1 MSEQAP
7 LNWVEKRHHAEK
19 NLADSKSQ
27 LWQELCAALSDA
39 SQSFNQLYG
48 GKSEASRIHDH
59 RFRVDLRA
67 ADQIDVDFNDQAGII
82 NASYVSYPP
91 RFRVRNFR
99 MGADYESAFFTD
111 DNNMRLTP
119 DEVCEIIL
127 FPSFFGES
135 AAR

>member
-7 LNWVEKRHHAEK
+7 LNWVEKRHQAEK
-19 NLADSKSQ
+19 NLAESKSQ
-27 LWQELCAALSDA
+27 LWHDLCLALSDA
-39 SQSFNQLYG
+39 SKSFNQLFG

-67 ADQIDVDFNDQAGII
+67 SDQIDVDFSDQAGTI

-99 MGADYESAFFTD
+99 MGADHESAFFID
-111 DNNMRLTP
+111 ENNTRLTP
-119 DEVCEIIL
+119 DEVSESIL
-127 FPSFFGES
+127 VPSFFQ
-135 AAR
+135 ADR

>member
-7 LNWVEKRHHAEK
+7 LNWVEKRHQAEK
-19 NLADSKSQ
+19 NLADSKFQ
-27 LWQELCAALSDA
+27 LWSDLCAALSGA
-39 SQSFNQLYG
+39 SQSFNQLYA

-67 ADQIDVDFNDQAGII
+67 ADQIDVDFNDQAGTI

-99 MGADYESAFFTD
+99 MAADHESAFFTD
-111 DNNMRLTP
+111 ENNTRLTP
-119 DEVCEIIL
+119 DEVSESIL
-127 FPSFFGES
+127 VPSFFQ
-135 AAR
+135 ADR

>member
-7 LNWVEKRHHAEK
+7 PNWVEKRHLAEK
-19 NLADSKSQ
+19 NLAESKFQ
-27 LWQELCAALSDA
+27 LWRELCTALSDA

-67 ADQIDVDFNDQAGII
+67 ADQIDVDFNDQAGTI

-91 RFRVRNFR
+91 RFRVRNFKIA
-99 MGADYESAFFTD
+99 ADHESVFFID
-111 DNNMRLTP
+111 ERNMRLTP
-119 DEVCEIIL
+119 DEVSEIIL
-127 FPSFFGES
+127 VPSFFGEG
-135 AAR
+135 